1 MRETV
6 RRVGTFASLEMEED
20 GFEVVGVPLTMLMP
34 SLISK
39 QEQNKSLGP
48 MIFPYCPISVKLRDI
63 AVNGFTPMLES
74 IIIFTCILYSHL

>member
-6 RRVGTFASLEMEED
+6 RRVTTFTSLDMEEEEFGD
-20 GFEVVGVPLTMLMP
+20 VGVPLLMLIP

-48 MIFPYCPISVKLRDI
+48 IIFPYCPISVKLLDI
-63 AVNGFTPMLES
+63 AAKGFTPRLKKW
-74 IIIFTCILYSHL
+74 L